1 MNKKDLSR
9 VVRLYSS
16 DIPFV
21 GSSKQKSGS
30 SMSKTFFQKRVLK
43 AKKIF
48 AKR

>member
-1 MNKKDLSR
+1 MNKKDLN
-9 VVRLYSS
+9 RLLNLYDS

-21 GSSKQKSGS
+21 KSSKQKSNS
-30 SMSKTFFQKRVLK
+30 SISETFFQKRVLK